1 MSKQNNDKT
10 ASDSD
15 LSMSAGS
22 EYLPEMVVI
31 RKDWIYKGTSAIR
44 NGRDSLQ
51 AELFRHDRE
60 LGRSILRNKRDAED
74 MERDIA
80 KMDTAIRLL
89 NDFIPENRLVLS
101 PPKPKNSMNT
111 ETENPP
117 TDSDNAPS
125 AEAVDSNA
133 LFACPFCGGDPKLIR
148 VGNDHTRKRSVRI
161 ECSTFGCTVKMTVGA
176 IRYSHDWCENVIREK
191 WNTRLNAN
199 VKADSR
205 EE

>member
-89 NDFIPENRLVLS
+89 NDFIPGNKLLCELCKVSRSPGVRRIGSGVLGWGGLRSGCRLRGGWLGLS
-101 PPKPKNSMNT
+101 RI
-111 ETENPP
+111 
-117 TDSDNAPS
+117 
-125 AEAVDSNA
+125 
-133 LFACPFCGGDPKLIR
+133 IR
-148 VGNDHTRKRSVRI
+148 RWLGS
-161 ECSTFGCTVKMTVGA
+161 C
-176 IRYSHDWCENVIREK
+176 
-191 WNTRLNAN
+191 
-199 VKADSR
+199 
-205 EE
+205 

>member
-89 NDFIPENRLVLS
+89 NDFIPENVKGDSQS
-101 PPKPKNSMNT
+101 P
-111 ETENPP
+111 
-117 TDSDNAPS
+117 DQ
-125 AEAVDSNA
+125 
-133 LFACPFCGGDPKLIR
+133 
-148 VGNDHTRKRSVRI
+148 
-161 ECSTFGCTVKMTVGA
+161 
-176 IRYSHDWCENVIREK
+176 
-191 WNTRLNAN
+191 
-199 VKADSR
+199 
-205 EE
+205 